1 MKKAILTAMV
11 ISLLAA
17 ATATAQMM
25 GEEDRQSA
33 MMADREKTSD
43 RLDLK
48 TMQDMMQQYIQ
59 SGMMM
64 DQGQKMMYGNNN
76 MMGNYGM
83 MPMTRG
89 SYGKM
94 PMMNGGYGMMPMM
107 GGSYGMMPMMG
118 GYGMMHNQG
127 QGDLKKY
134 GNFVKETREMRK
146 KLHDLMFDYGEAQ
159 WNPDTTLGDLSKMT
173 EEINQL
179 RDAIQKKMSP

>member
-17 ATATAQMM
+17 APASAQMM
-25 GEEDRQSA
+25 GEGDRQSG

-64 DQGQKMMYGNNN
+64 DQGQRMMYGNNN
-76 MMGNYGM
+76 MMGNYG
-83 MPMTRG
+83 
-89 SYGKM
+89 KM
-94 PMMNGGYGMMPMM
+94 PMMSGGYGMMPMM